1 MANFRALSKCI
12 PNEHTFFKSAWIHRG
27 FVSATR
33 PSHKAAK
40 IDKETC
46 GKMVEAAESVKDGTQ
61 EVVQE
66 VKRVGKVVTDKIA
79 NTAGHVIT
87 NAANKGLEKAAET
100 AESKRGQD
108 VWDTAKVA
116 TEVFK
121 DKVVDKQTENL
132 KKD

>member
-12 PNEHTFFKSAWIHRG
+12 PNEKTFFKSAWIFRW

-33 PSHKAAK
+33 PSHNAAK

-46 GKMVEAAESVKDGTQ
+46 GKVIEAAESVKDGTQ

-79 NTAGHVIT
+79 KTAGTVIA

-100 AESKRGQD
+100 ADTKKGKD

-121 DKVVDKQTENL
+121 DKLDDKKE
-132 KKD
+132 

>member
-12 PNEHTFFKSAWIHRG
+12 SNEKTFLESAWIFRG
-27 FVSATR
+27 FVSATS
-33 PSHKAAK
+33 PSHRAAK

-46 GKMVEAAESVKDGTQ
+46 GKVIEAAESVKDGTQ

-66 VKRVGKVVTDKIA
+66 VKRVGKFVTDKIA
-79 NTAGHVIT
+79 HTAGTVIAD
-87 NAANKGLEKAAET
+87 AAKKGLEKAAET
-100 AESKRGQD
+100 ADTKKGKD

-116 TEVFK
+116 TEAFK
-121 DKVVDKQTENL
+121 DKLDN